1 MSNTLNGVFLN
12 QIAQASL
19 PYLTSMFAPLRGITT
34 DFSTDIATAGS
45 SVTTRYATKPSVQ
58 NIASAGYAPSAA
70 QTTARTINLDQHK
83 GVTIGFTD
91 IEVLQSSIS
100 FERLFLNPMLDA
112 LGADVFGALN
122 DLVTAS
128 NFSNYYFSTAAN
140 FDRSDLIDIGATLTS
155 TLQAPKSGRFALLN
169 NAYYGA
175 LLKTLN
181 AAEIP
186 GITADKAEGVV
197 PRVTAFDVYESNL
210 VDGNSENLAGFCGHS
225 SALIMAARRVNPEA
239 AMQDSIEIAEVV
251 VPGLDLPVTFRRFYD
266 RSLGQTCIHVGLIY
280 GVAKGTG
287 MGVRVVSVQ
296 PS

>member
-1 MSNTLNGVFLN
+1 MSNTLNGVFLS
-12 QIAQASL
+12 QIAQSSL

-34 DFSTDIATAGS
+34 DFSTDVATAGS
-45 SVTTRYATKPSVQ
+45 SVTTRYATKPAVQ
-58 NIASAGYAPSAA
+58 NIATAGYAPSAA
-70 QTTARTINLDQHK
+70 ATTAKTINLDKHR
-83 GVTIGFTD
+83 GVTLGFSD
-91 IEVLQSSIS
+91 LEVLQSSIS
-100 FERLFLNPMLDA
+100 FERLFINPMLDS

-122 DLVTAS
+122 DLVTAAA
-128 NFSNYYFSTAAN
+128 FPNYYFSTAAN
-140 FDRSDLIDIGATLTS
+140 FDRSDLIDIGASLTTTLA
-155 TLQAPKSGRFALLN
+155 APKSGRFTYLN

-210 VDGNSENLAGFCGHS
+210 VDGNSENLAGFAAHS

-239 AMQDSIEIAEVV
+239 ALMDSIEIAEVV
-251 VPGLDLPVTFRRFYD
+251 VPGLGLPVTFRRFYD
-266 RSLGQTCIHVGLIY
+266 RSLGQSCIHVGLIW
-280 GVAKGTG
+280 GCAVGTG

-296 PS
+296 P

>member
-12 QIAQASL
+12 AIAQESL
-19 PYLTSMFAPLRGITT
+19 PYLTSLFAPLRGITT
-34 DFSTDIATAGS
+34 DFSSTIATAGS
-45 SVTTRYATKPSVQ
+45 SVTTRFATKPAVQ
-58 NIASAGYAPSAA
+58 DIASAGYAPSAA

-100 FERLFLNPMLDA
+100 FEKLFLNPMLDA

-128 NFSNYYFSTAAN
+128 NFSNYFFSTAGN
-140 FDRSDLIDIGATLTS
+140 FDRGDLVDIGTTLTT
-155 TLQAPKSGRFALLN
+155 TLQAPKMGRFALLN
-169 NAYYGA
+169 SSYYGA
-175 LLKTLN
+175 LVKTLN
-181 AAEIP
+181 SAEFP
-186 GITADKAEGVV
+186 GIIAEKTEGVV
-197 PRVTAFDVYESNL
+197 PRVNKFDVYESSL
-210 VDGNSENLAGFCGHS
+210 VDGNSENLAGFCAHS

-239 AMQDSIEIAEVV
+239 AMMDSIEIAEVV
-251 VPGLDLPVTFRRFYD
+251 IPGLDLPVTFRKFYD

-296 PS
+296 P